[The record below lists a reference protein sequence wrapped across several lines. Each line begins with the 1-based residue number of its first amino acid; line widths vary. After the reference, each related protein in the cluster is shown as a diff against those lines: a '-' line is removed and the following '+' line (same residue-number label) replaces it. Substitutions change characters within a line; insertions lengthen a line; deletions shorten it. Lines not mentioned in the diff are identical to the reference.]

1 MTCTGPTSTVAL
13 VSSAHGRLVS
23 VNVGQERPIAA
34 KGGSTGID
42 KRPVDGPVQV
52 RTPGPKGVGG
62 SGLVGDHISDTANHG
77 GDDQAVYAYAREDLD
92 AWAVE
97 LGRDLPCGT
106 FGENLTTAGIDVSGA
121 VIGEIWA
128 VGSAVLQVSCPRM
141 PCVTFAVWLGE
152 RRWVPRFTAARTPGA
167 YLRVL
172 HAGQVRAGDEV
183 RVLDVPAHG
192 VDVRTAFAAVTTSP
206 ELLPLLR
213 DVPQLPAEDRA
224 LVQRRSAPD
233 R

>member
-1 MTCTGPTSTVAL
+1 

-233 R
+233 G